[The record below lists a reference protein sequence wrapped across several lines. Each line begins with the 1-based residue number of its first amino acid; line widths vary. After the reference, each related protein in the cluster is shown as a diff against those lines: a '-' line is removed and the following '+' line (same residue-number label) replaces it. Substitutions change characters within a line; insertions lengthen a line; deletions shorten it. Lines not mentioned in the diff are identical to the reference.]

1 MRSATHL
8 RRRCHTAAELCP
20 VFCRRASSVTVS
32 GYRFLPHRLNEAVPR
47 GAERSHYEH
56 VRFLDDDQSEELV
69 RFLHVDTCLIPRD
82 ALQELVK
89 VALPDSGFELVGD

>member
-1 MRSATHL
+1 MRSDVL
-8 RRRCHTAAELCP
+8 LICDDDVIPLQSF
-20 VFCRRASSVTVS
+20 VQFFCRRAPSVR
-32 GYRFLPHRLNEAVPR
+32 GYRFLPHRLNEADPH
-47 GAERSHYEH
+47 AEWSHYEH